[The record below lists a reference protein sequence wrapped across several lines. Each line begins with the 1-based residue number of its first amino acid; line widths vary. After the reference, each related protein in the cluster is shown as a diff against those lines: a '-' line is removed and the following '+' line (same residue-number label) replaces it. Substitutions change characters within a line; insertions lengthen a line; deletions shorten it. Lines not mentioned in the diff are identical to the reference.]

1 VLACSV
7 VDRGYV
13 RFVLDQHALLDFYI
27 DETTVTDRHVTPL
40 GHIMLIHVVYTG
52 DQFYFNGPFILPI
65 TLKHDVARKSHN
77 CCLKIPAIC
86 ISLFYNIL

>member
-1 VLACSV
+1 MGKERCPDGA
-7 VDRGYV
+7 D
-13 RFVLDQHALLDFYI
+13 
-27 DETTVTDRHVTPL
+27 
-40 GHIMLIHVVYTG
+40 VVYTG

-77 CCLKIPAIC
+77 CCLKIPVLLKINWCETANC